1 MIAATYTERS
11 VLVSILSLLL
21 LFTGACSES
30 NADEKIEKRVPSS
43 SKAKPVTP
51 NAVDT
56 VAKPVQDSV
65 QKPTQMMNYKS
76 FRKSYTIHKR
86 GYVVSLLSKLYKA

>member
-1 MIAATYTERS
+1 MIAATIAERS
-11 VLVSILSLLL
+11 VLVSLLSLLL
-21 LFTGACSES
+21 LFTGSCSEG
-30 NADEKIEKRVPSS
+30 NTEEKSEKRVPPS
-43 SKAKPVTP
+43 SKAKPVP
-51 NAVDT
+51 HEVDT
-56 VAKPVQDSV
+56 VRKSVQDSV